1 MCDLESRPRPFSVS
15 AIDLGRRS
23 SDSANGQGR
32 ESMEL
37 IVEELPGG
45 FTRAAPVG
53 RMDIDGALSIDERFK
68 TLSRLRRNL
77 IIDLAEVSF
86 MASMGL
92 RTLVMSARALAE
104 LGGKATIAN
113 PQPNVEKV
121 LETSGIGDALGV
133 YPSVEAAV
141 AAMAA

>member
-1 MCDLESRPRPFSVS
+1 
-15 AIDLGRRS
+15 
-23 SDSANGQGR
+23 
-32 ESMEL
+32 MEL

-53 RMDIDGALSIDERFK
+53 RMDIEGALSIDESFR
-68 TLSRLRRNL
+68 TLGRLRRKL

-92 RTLVMSARALAE
+92 RTLVVAARSLADI
-104 LGGKATIAN
+104 GGRATIAN

-121 LETSGIGDALGV
+121 LDTSGIGEMLGV
-133 YPSVEAAV
+133 HPSIEAAV
-141 AAMAA
+141 AALKV